1 MQVAEQLRMTQA
13 QVAEYLAREE
23 AAAVVEA
30 IGRRAFRPD
39 SRWLASV
46 TGVSVDRVNI
56 VLQKLLR
63 VGALRMGSTERWEL
77 LEGGVE

>member
-1 MQVAEQLRMTQA
+1 VHVAERLRMAPA
-13 QVAEYLAREE
+13 QVAEFLARED

-56 VLQKLLR
+56 VLQRLLR
-63 VGALRMGSTERWEL
+63 VGALRMGSPEQWEL
-77 LEGGVE
+77 PGGGVE